1 MSQSGTIWIQNTKKD
16 NMVASRSGGTVFTP
30 YQCCNVFK
38 SSLAEDAML
47 LCAKVKSPGCG
58 MLDDLT
64 AQSDSKVVP
73 TKLSK
78 AVEEAG
84 FPRCSRGGRPAVR

>member
-1 MSQSGTIWIQNTKKD
+1 
-16 NMVASRSGGTVFTP
+16 MVASRSGGTVFMP
-30 YQCCNVFK
+30 SQCCNVFK

-64 AQSDSKVVP
+64 AQSDSKVVHA
-73 TKLSK
+73 KLPK
-78 AVEEAG
+78 AG
-84 FPRCSRGGRPAVR
+84 FPR